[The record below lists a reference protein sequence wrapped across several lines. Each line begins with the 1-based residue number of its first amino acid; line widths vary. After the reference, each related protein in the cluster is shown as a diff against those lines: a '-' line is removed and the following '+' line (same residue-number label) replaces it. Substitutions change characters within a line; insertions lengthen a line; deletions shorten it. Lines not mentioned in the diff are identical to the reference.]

1 MDKGSAHTSRWS
13 RSRGRLALTALA
25 LALCANAHALAAD
38 KKSPKPARPALDE
51 HFREE
56 RGVNAFTTPSIET
69 LLAALQQLRP
79 LPYDAV
85 ARELPTQI
93 PSDRARLAL
102 STGAVIA
109 DGFLAVAAEKQS
121 RMEPIGRVLLRHG
134 KGLGVA
140 DHVTK
145 HSKSILEKA
154 ATKDWPAVRSELVGT
169 QRDIEQGM
177 IALRDE
183 EIAHLVALGGW
194 WRGLEIAA
202 GVVAENYTPENAA
215 LLVQP
220 GILDY
225 FADRVST
232 LNPSLKKS
240 PLWIAL
246 NTGLQDIR
254 KLAIKYNR
262 TPPTPDEVKRIRAAA
277 KTVSDQITAEQ

>member
-1 MDKGSAHTSRWS
+1 MDKGSALVQRWS
-13 RSRGRLALTALA
+13 RSGVGALLLALFT
-25 LALCANAHALAAD
+25 NADALAAD
-38 KKSPKPARPALDE
+38 KKAAKPERPSPDDHL
-51 HFREE
+51 REE
-56 RGVNAFTTPSIET
+56 RGVNAFTAPSIES

-85 ARELPTQI
+85 ARELPTQN

-121 RMEPIGRVLLRHG
+121 RLEPIGRVLLRHG
-134 KGLGVA
+134 KGLGVG

-154 ATKDWPAVRSELVGT
+154 ATKDWDAVRSELTGT
-169 QRDIEQGM
+169 QRDVEQGM

-183 EIAHLVALGGW
+183 EVAHLVALGGW

-202 GVVAENYTPENAA
+202 SIVDEKYTAEHAA
-215 LLVQP
+215 ILVQP

-225 FADRVST
+225 FADRIAT
-232 LNPSLKKS
+232 LNPTMKKT

-246 NTGLQDIR
+246 DARLREVRT
-254 KLAIKYNR
+254 LAAKDDR
-262 TPPTPDEVKRIRAAA
+262 TPPTAEDVKKIRAAA
-277 KTVSDQITAEQ
+277 KAVSDLIAGEP